1 MNNAPASVSDG
12 RTFFHGSAGVWAG
25 QQIRLAM
32 RQGRKITPAVLR
44 TNTTL
49 LRDEWIFYDDQVV
62 SAAQVPLRGV
72 ADLITRGLVR
82 TIPNG
87 MAKTL
92 ISFETAGDMTPAI
105 VSMDG
110 VTRSELDRAEFGA
123 GSMPL
128 PITHKD
134 FNVDLRT
141 LLASR
146 ERGEPLDTM
155 QSRIAGT
162 KCGQMTEYMLF
173 NGGPQFLN
181 LPIYGYLT
189 HPNRNLASYGTG
201 GNWAQVA
208 KTGDQ
213 ILADALTL
221 QAALVA
227 DGKEGP
233 YALYYSTDS
242 GKGMSADYKATS
254 SDTVTTRLL
263 KIPGLQS
270 IQSAAQLPA
279 ATVVMVQLT
288 VDVVELIRGEALTT
302 VEWEIVGPFLS
313 GFKAFQIEVPLVRSD
328 TDGKSGI
335 AVMQ

>member
-1 MNNAPASVSDG
+1 MNSAPASVSDG
-12 RTFFHGSAGVWAG
+12 RSFFNQSAGVWAG
-25 QQIRLAM
+25 QQIRTAI
-32 RQGRKITPAVLR
+32 RAGKAITPGVLR
-44 TNTTL
+44 TMTTL
-49 LRDEWIFYDDQVV
+49 RRDEWIFFDDQVV
-62 SAAQVPLRGV
+62 SAAQQPLRGV
-72 ADLITRGLVR
+72 ADLISRGLTR

-87 MAKTL
+87 MAKTIL
-92 ISFETAGDMTPAI
+92 SFETAGDMQPAI

-110 VTRSELDRAEFGA
+110 VTRAELDRAEFGF
-123 GSMPL
+123 GSLPM

-134 FNVDLRT
+134 FNIDLRT

-155 QSRIAGT
+155 QSRIAGQ

-189 HPNRNLASYGTG
+189 HPNRNILVYGTG
-201 GNWAQVA
+201 GNWTQAA

-213 ILADALTL
+213 IVADALAL

-233 YALYYSTDS
+233 YGLYYSPDS
-242 GKGMSADYKATS
+242 ALKMSGDYKATS
-254 SDTVTTRLL
+254 DDTVTSRLL
-263 KIPGLQS
+263 KIPGLES
-270 IQSAAQLPA
+270 VQSAPQLPA
-279 ATVVMVQLT
+279 LTVVMVQLT

-313 GFKAFQIEVPLVRSD
+313 GFKAFQIEIPLVRSD
-328 TDGKSGI
+328 ADGKSGV